1 MLPPIF
7 PRPTIPSFTSDP
19 LHRICGRVGTNTV
32 PVRPQISS
40 SSWSRCRCQQL
51 GEVDSAGADAAGLEG
66 SQVTGGL
73 RRLQLAE
80 ADVAPG
86 DGDLLVV
93 GADGLDAH
101 DGVGTAL
108 DRKSTRLNS
117 SH

>member
-51 GEVDSAGADAAGLEG
+51 GEVESAGEDAAGLEG

-73 RRLQLAE
+73 RRLQLPE
-80 ADVAPG
+80 ADVATWAGASP
-86 DGDLLVV
+86 LV
-93 GADGLDAH
+93 GAPERRSVVEGKR
-101 DGVGTAL
+101 VVVT
-108 DRKSTRLNS
+108 
-117 SH
+117 

>member
-19 LHRICGRVGTNTV
+19 LHKICGRVGTNNV

-51 GEVDSAGADAAGLEG
+51 GMFDSAGADAAGFGG

-73 RRLQLAE
+73 RRLMMTA
-80 ADVAPG
+80 ADRSEEHTYE
-86 DGDLLVV
+86 LQSIMRTSYVV
-93 GADGLDAH
+93 FRFLKY
-101 DGVGTAL
+101 TSL
-108 DRKSTRLNS
+108 I
-117 SH
+117 